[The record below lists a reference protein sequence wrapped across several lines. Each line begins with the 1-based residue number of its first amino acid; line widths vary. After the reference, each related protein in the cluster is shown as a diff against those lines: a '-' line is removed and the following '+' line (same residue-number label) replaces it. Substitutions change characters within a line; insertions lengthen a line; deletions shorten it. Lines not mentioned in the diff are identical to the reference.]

1 MNPYTRETMETGPRS
16 ERRRARFEALY
27 AEAKQALSYAAN
39 HVRALTERAREVHG
53 EAHGALDPA
62 DRLEPDEA
70 DLVHERA
77 ELHRLELAV
86 QSLEHDW
93 LFLERGTAGWATPA
107 DDAGLGPELQMR
119 VLEAQEAERARLSQE
134 LHDGPAQALANAA
147 FLVDII
153 DRTMDHDTEAARDE
167 LRSLRGILQREL
179 DEMRGFVNQLRPPL
193 LDQLGLDGAVRDAAA
208 QVAAG
213 GQVHVETD
221 LQAPDDM
228 LNEAQQT
235 VALRIAQEALRNVHK
250 HAGATKVHVSTRLE
264 PAGPGAAGTSWVLR
278 VEDDGRGFDEAEARV
293 GTGRRRFGLRFMRD
307 RAVAVGA
314 DLAVETRPATG
325 TTVRLTMRTLEGRSS

>member
-1 MNPYTRETMETGPRS
+1 METGSQS

-39 HVRALTERAREVHG
+39 QVRALTERAREVHG
-53 EAHGALDPA
+53 EAHGALDRA
-62 DRLEPDEA
+62 ERLEPGEA

-93 LFLERGTAGWATPA
+93 LFLERGTAESATPA
-107 DDAGLGPELQMR
+107 DHAGLGPELQMR
-119 VLEAQEAERARLSQE
+119 VLEAQEAERVRLSQE
-134 LHDGPAQALANAA
+134 IHDGPAQALANAA

-167 LRSLRGILQREL
+167 LRSLRAILQREL

-221 LQAPDDM
+221 LQAPDDL

-250 HAGATKVHVSTRLE
+250 HAAATKVHVSTRLE

-278 VEDDGRGFDEAEARV
+278 VEDDGRGFDEAEAML
-293 GTGRRRFGLRFMRD
+293 GAGRRRFGLRFMRD
-307 RAVAVGA
+307 RAVAIGA
-314 DLAVETRPATG
+314 DLAIETRPATG

>member
-1 MNPYTRETMETGPRS
+1 MNPYTRETMETGSQS

-39 HVRALTERAREVHG
+39 QVRALTERAREVHG
-53 EAHGALDPA
+53 EAHGALDRA
-62 DRLEPDEA
+62 ERLEPGEA

-93 LFLERGTAGWATPA
+93 LFLERGTAESATPA
-107 DDAGLGPELQMR
+107 DHAGLGPELQMR
-119 VLEAQEAERARLSQE
+119 VLEAQEAERVRLSQE
-134 LHDGPAQALANAA
+134 IHDGPAQALANAA

-167 LRSLRGILQREL
+167 LRSLRAILQREL

-221 LQAPDDM
+221 LQAPDDL

-250 HAGATKVHVSTRLE
+250 HAAATKVHVSTRLE

-278 VEDDGRGFDEAEARV
+278 VEDDGRGFDETEAMV

-307 RAVAVGA
+307 RAVAIGA
-314 DLAVETRPATG
+314 DLAIETRPATG